1 MAAVIVR
8 AARALVNAQERENF
22 CFALEDD
29 RIAAIAPI
37 DELRKRFPDAALRTH
52 GAGVALVPGF
62 VNGHSHAYQI
72 LLRGLGDDLPFAR
85 WRDEALYKVIPGLSP
100 EDVRRTFVTAFRE
113 MLSNGV
119 TTVAEFFYLNGTGN
133 AHAEAVIQAAQET
146 GIRLVLA
153 RCWMDARHA
162 PPAFRESI
170 ETAAERTRALMA
182 SFPRVNICVAPHS
195 LHGATP
201 EMIRAAGEFAR
212 DAGCPLHI
220 HVAEASYE
228 AEQTVA
234 QHGMTPLR
242 LLESLGVVN
251 ERLVAIHA
259 IHIDEAEKKM
269 LAAAGASVIHNPVTN
284 QYLGDGICDVTRLL
298 ELGLPI
304 GLGTDANVN
313 ASILDEMRAAA
324 FLQKLARRDAGAFTA
339 ASAFRLGTSLGAQA
353 LGIDAGDFRI
363 GSYADYAVIDLG
375 RLTGPAEPLVNALV
389 YRARADLVCETY
401 VGGTLRTGSH

>member
-22 CFALEDD
+22 CFAIEDD

-182 SFPRVNICVAPHS
+182 SFPHVNICVAPHS

-324 FLQKLARRDAGAFTA
+324 FLQKLACRDAGAFTA

>member
-22 CFALEDD
+22 CFAIEDD

-182 SFPRVNICVAPHS
+182 SFPHVNICVAPHS

-284 QYLGDGICDVTRLL
+284 QYLGDGICDVARLL

-324 FLQKLARRDAGAFTA
+324 FLQKLACRDAGAFTA